1 MNQKLSSLLLPMS
14 LHHFIGRPFQ
24 LVPTPCL
31 LIDEKAYDRNLV
43 LMKHLV
49 QQLNE
54 KVMIRAHFKAHKC
67 PEIAKDQIERGGA
80 IGVCCQKLSE
90 AVEAIKTVDDVL
102 ISNQVV
108 NVDKLRIIRNMN
120 EISGKNVSLCVDNE
134 QVVSLIDDI
143 MSENN
148 ESSRK
153 LQLVVEYN
161 VGQNRCGTN
170 SEEETLKLIK
180 HIENCKHVEFKGLQC
195 YNGANQH
202 IVKYEDR
209 KEAVSRV
216 VEKVKRLLD
225 YLSQHGVIVKYVT
238 GGGTGTFEFEA
249 SSGVFTEVQP
259 GSYLFGDADYGKIV
273 TSLNG
278 KTMLEDESSFSQ
290 SLYILTT
297 IVSKV
302 PNTRIVVDAGLKASS
317 LDSGV
322 PIIAD
327 IEQRK
332 ILSSY
337 KPGGDEHGIFEAHT
351 EKAQKLINSLNI
363 GDVLRLIPGHV
374 DPTFNMYDLVAF
386 YNPDNHLITRVESIT
401 ARGPGI

>member
-1 MNQKLSSLLLPMS
+1 MNQKLSSLLLPLS
-14 LHHFIGRPFQ
+14 LHNFIGRPLH

-31 LIDEKAYDRNLV
+31 LIDEKAYERNLM
-43 LMKHLV
+43 LMKNRAKE
-49 QQLNE
+49 LNE
-54 KVMIRAHFKAHKC
+54 MVMTRAHFKAHKC
-67 PEIAKDQIERGGA
+67 PAIAKDQIERGGA

-90 AVEAIKTVDDVL
+90 AVEALKAVDDVL
-102 ISNQVV
+102 ISNEVV
-108 NVDKLRIIRNMN
+108 NVDKLRVIRNMN
-120 EISGKNVSLCVDNE
+120 EISGKTISLCVDNE
-134 QVVSLIDDI
+134 QIVTLIDKI
-143 MSENN
+143 MAESN
-148 ESSRK
+148 EPNQK

-180 HIENCKHVEFKGLQC
+180 LIEKCKHVEFKGLQC
-195 YNGANQH
+195 YKGANQH

-209 KEAVSRV
+209 KEAVARV

-225 YLSQHGVIVKYVT
+225 YLSQNGVFVKYVT

-249 SSGVFTEVQP
+249 SSDVFTEIQP
-259 GSYLFGDADYGKIV
+259 GSYLFGDADYGKIL
-273 TSLNG
+273 TSSNG
-278 KTMLEDESSFSQ
+278 KTMLEDESAFSQ

-327 IEQRK
+327 AEHRK
-332 ILSSY
+332 ILSNY
-337 KPGGDEHGIFEAHT
+337 KPGGDEHGIFEAHS
-351 EKAQKLINSLNI
+351 EKAQELINSLNV
-363 GDVLRLIPGHV
+363 GDVLKLIPGHV
-374 DPTFNMYDLVAF
+374 DPTFNMYDMVAF
-386 YNPDNHLITRVESIT
+386 FNPDNHLITRVESIT